1 MRQNSQKKEILKI
14 KYYLIID
21 TQFIIYNQSNI
32 INQNVNDKM
41 LT

>member
-21 TQFIIYNQSNI
+21 TQFIIYEI